1 MFIQQ
6 EIAEEDPTVDRL
18 RAYIADGAYDSGDRL
33 PPERELAEAL
43 GVTRNVLRRALDALE
58 REGALWRHVGKGT
71 FISKAGSVGS
81 ANPLVE
87 LGRQLTPFRMMRARL
102 AIEPAIAREAA
113 VNSSGTALSHMQLAM
128 ERTHSARNWAEYEKQ
143 DDLFHRAIAEASD
156 NLLLLTLFDQLN
168 QVRRAVAWGNVVR
181 ETPRPPMSHTSFGE
195 HEAIAEAI
203 AARLPDAAY
212 DAMRNHLR
220 SVSERL
226 FEGA

>member
-6 EIAEEDPTVDRL
+6 AIAKEDPAVELL
-18 RAYIADGAYDSGDRL
+18 RTYILEGAFEPGDRL
-33 PPERELAEAL
+33 PSERELTETL
-43 GVTRNVLRRALDALE
+43 GVTRNVLRRALDAME
-58 REGALWRHVGKGT
+58 RDGVLWRHVGKGT
-71 FISKAGSVGS
+71 FISNAGSAA

-87 LGRQLTPFRMMRARL
+87 LGRQLTPFRMMRARM

-113 VNSSGTALSHMQLAM
+113 VNASGKALMRMQLAM
-128 ERTHSARNWAEYEKQ
+128 ERAHTAPNWAEYEKQ
-143 DDLFHRAIAEASD
+143 DDIFHRAIAEASD

-181 ETPRPPMSHTSFGE
+181 DTPRPPQGHTSFAE

-203 AARLPDAAY
+203 AGRVPEAAY

-226 FEGA
+226 FGEA